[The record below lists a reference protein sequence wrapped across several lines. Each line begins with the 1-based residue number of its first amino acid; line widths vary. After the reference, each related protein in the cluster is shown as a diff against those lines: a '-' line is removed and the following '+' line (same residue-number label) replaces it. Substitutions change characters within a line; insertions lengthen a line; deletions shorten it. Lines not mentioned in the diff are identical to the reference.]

1 MLKKLHP
8 VTRILCLV
16 TALALATVVVLPIWR
31 IELSAPQYPEG
42 LYMQIY
48 ASKLAGN
55 VDVINGLNHYIGMS
69 QIHEKDFVEFQVLP
83 YIIGILAAFGII
95 TAIVNRKWFFSAWF
109 VFFAMFGI
117 IAMIDFY
124 RWEYNYGHN
133 LNPEAPIRVPGMAY
147 QPPLIGFKQLLNFG
161 AYSIPDTG
169 GWIFIAVALILLVGC
184 WIEIK
189 SILKKPNQMVSGLV
203 LLALAAGL
211 GSCNTGPAPIP
222 YGKSA
227 CEFCQMTILD
237 PKFGSEL
244 VTTKGK
250 IFYFDD
256 LHCLLSYQKEKKLE
270 ASVIAGRYVGDY
282 NGKGELIA
290 VEKAYLAMGEAIHG
304 PMGGKVA
311 AFTTAAARD
320 AFNSQYH
327 TQSTDWNSLLQP

>member
-8 VTRILCLV
+8 VTRILCLL

-83 YIIGILAAFGII
+83 YIIGILAAFGVI

-109 VFFAMFGI
+109 VFFAIFGI

-189 SILKKPNQMVSGLV
+189 SLLKKPNPMVSGLV
-203 LLALAAGL
+203 LLALAVSL
-211 GSCNTGPAPIP
+211 GSCNTGPTAIP
-222 YGKSA
+222 YGKTT

-237 PKFGSEL
+237 PKFGAEL
-244 VTTKGK
+244 VTAKGK
-250 IFYFDD
+250 TFFFDD
-256 LHCLLSYQKEKKLE
+256 LHCLISYQKEKKLD
-270 ASVIAGRYVGDY
+270 ASAIAGRYVNDY

-290 VEKAYLAMGEAIHG
+290 VEKAAFASGDAIHG
-304 PMGGKVA
+304 PMGGQFA
-311 AFTTAAARD
+311 AFVTAEARD
-320 AFNSQYH
+320 AFSKEHQA
-327 TQSTDWNSLLQP
+327 QSTDWNSLSQQ